1 MIYNT
6 KLINVRINVYDNIFD
21 CEHPN
26 LLDIILDKVRMAVA
40 KNVYINVLGI
50 LNDL

>member
-1 MIYNT
+1 MTYNT
-6 KLINVRINVYDNIFD
+6 MIINVRINVYDNIFD

-26 LLDIILDKVRMAVA
+26 LLDIILDKVRMAVS
-40 KNVYINVLGI
+40 KNVYINVRDI